1 MVDKTSTSY
10 PSDTSTKVNQ
20 EDNGGLSMKWL
31 IFIALTQGN
40 SFTIDDRPFET
51 EDDCIAYI
59 SSIDNVDHLAVEV
72 ISRAGFNARLTELRC
87 ITEQERKTYETIQ
100 KL

>member
-1 MVDKTSTSY
+1 
-10 PSDTSTKVNQ
+10 
-20 EDNGGLSMKWL
+20 MKWL
-31 IFIALTQGN
+31 IFIALTQG
-40 SFTIDDRPFET
+40 SAFTIDDRPFDT

-59 SSIDNVDHLAVEV
+59 SNIDNVDHLAVEV
-72 ISRAGFNARLTELRC
+72 IARGGFSARLTELQC